1 MLKSLGRR
9 QSIRNGYVSQK
20 PGRRGG
26 WRDRITILSR
36 IKALPKYLKDRN
48 VPTLKKAGIIGMVVY
63 ILSPVDALPEIIIPL
78 VGWLDDLGVLAILST
93 WMYGELGSYREREIE
108 ANEAKGMYGRRE

>member
-26 WRDRITILSR
+26 WRDKITILSR

-48 VPTLKKAGIIGMVVY
+48 VPTLKKAGIIGMVLY
-63 ILSPVDALPEIIIPL
+63 ILSPVDFLPELFVPL
-78 VGWLDDLGVLAILST
+78 AGFLDDVGVLGILTT
-93 WMYGELGSYREREIE
+93 WMYNELGSYRGSQ
-108 ANEAKGMYGRRE
+108 N